1 MAIRKIKRTDKTTG
15 EIIET
20 ESWFIFFSDHQG
32 NPRSFSAGTDKESAL
47 SIDLWMRKLVAC
59 RQSNHYPPEIQLWID
74 AAPNRL
80 KHKFV
85 KWDLV
90 SGCRVAV
97 TQPLK
102 EHLAEW
108 HKTLKATGITKKQA
122 DQLLSRVQRIFD
134 ECGFIL
140 WPDISAS
147 KLTQCIDA
155 IQKTVITKDGVKELG
170 PASEHTKRHFVR
182 ACKQFCKWAVQDG
195 RANTNPIEYISR
207 SAAVETERRALT
219 PAEIEVLFHYTRL
232 AGSNFKLCGEER
244 VLLYRF
250 AIETGLRADEIRS
263 LTRLSFDFKR
273 RTVSVACTD
282 TKNKKPA
289 VLPLKAAMAEAIK
302 EKVRNLTPTA
312 PVFRVPENTARMLQ
326 KDLIHARE
334 KWIEDAVENPDEHR
348 RRVESDLLKVET
360 AEGKIVFHSLRHTF
374 SSLLAQSGVHP
385 KIAQELMRHS
395 SIDLTMSI
403 YTHAQAEHIA
413 AAVDALPEFGHRFF
427 AKTGTDAHQNS
438 LENSLFSPTLHG
450 KTGQNVA
457 QGVNQTVSFVGPS
470 VDAKNLNNN
479 SKTKVLT
486 RKEGSGIVPNS
497 QALVAQLDRASVYGT
512 EGYRFESCQA

>member
-1 MAIRKIKRTDKTTG
+1 MAIRKIKRTDKKTG
-15 EIIET
+15 EIT
-20 ESWFIFFSDHQG
+20 DTKSWFLFFSDHQG
-32 NPRSFSAGTDKESAL
+32 IPRSFSVGTDKESAL

-59 RQSNHYPPEIQLWID
+59 RQSKHYPLEIQVWID

-80 KHKFV
+80 KQKFV

-102 EHLAEW
+102 EHLLEW
-108 HKTLKATGITKKQA
+108 HKTLKASGITKKQA
-122 DQLLSRVQRIFD
+122 DQLLSRVNRMFD
-134 ECGFIL
+134 ECNFVL

-147 KLTQCIDA
+147 KLTQCIDGV
-155 IQKTVITKDGVKELG
+155 QKTVLTKEGIKELG

-207 SAAVETERRALT
+207 SAAVETERRALI
-219 PAEIEVLFHYTRL
+219 PAEIEVLLEYIGR
-232 AGSNFKLCGEER
+232 SDSIFKLSGEDR
-244 VLLYRF
+244 ALLYRF

-263 LTRLSFDFKR
+263 LTRLSFDFER
-273 RTVSVACTD
+273 RTVSVASTD

-289 VLPLKAAMAEAIK
+289 VLPLKVTMVEDIK
-302 EKVRNLTPTA
+302 EKVRNLLPTVA
-312 PVFRVPENTARMLQ
+312 VFRVPENSARMLQ
-326 KDLIHARE
+326 KDLQETRK
-334 KWIEDAVENPDEHR
+334 KWIKAVVQDPDEHR
-348 RRVESDLLKVET
+348 QRVESDFLKVQT
-360 AEGKIVFHSLRHTF
+360 VEGKIVFHSLRHTF
-374 SSLLAQSGVHP
+374 SSLLAASGVHP

-403 YTHAQAEHIA
+403 YTHVQAEHVT

-427 AKTGTDAHQNS
+427 AKTGTDAHGEIIKNS

-450 KTGQNVA
+450 KTGQNMA
-457 QGVNQTVSFVGPS
+457 IGVNQTVSFGRAC
-470 VDAKNLNNN
+470 DEGKTLNNN

-486 RKEGSGIVPNS
+486 GKEGSVIVPNT
-497 QALVAQLDRASVYGT
+497 QASVAQLDRASVFGT
-512 EGYRFESCQA
+512 EG

>member
-1 MAIRKIKRTDKTTG
+1 MAIRKIKRTDKKTG
-15 EIIET
+15 EVTET
-20 ESWFIFFSDHQG
+20 KSWFLFFSDHQG
-32 NPRSFSAGTDKESAL
+32 IPRSFSAGADKESAL

-59 RQSNHYPPEIQLWID
+59 RQSKHYPPEIQIWID

-80 KHKFV
+80 KQKFV

-122 DQLLSRVQRIFD
+122 DQLLSRVLRIFD
-134 ECGFIL
+134 DCNFVL

-147 KLTQCIDA
+147 KLTQCIDG
-155 IQKTVITKDGVKELG
+155 IQKTVNTKDGVKELG

-195 RANTNPIEYISR
+195 RANTNPIEHISR

-219 PAEIEVLFHYTRL
+219 SDEIEVLLYYIRQS
-232 AGSNFKLCGEER
+232 GSIFKLSGEER

-263 LTRLSFDFKR
+263 LTRLSFDFKQ
-273 RTVSVACTD
+273 RTVSVASTD

-289 VLPLKAAMAEAIK
+289 VLPLKAAMVEEIK
-302 EKVRNLTPTA
+302 ERVRNLMPTA
-312 PVFRVPENTARMLQ
+312 SVFRVPENSARMLQ
-326 KDLIHARE
+326 KDLQETRK
-334 KWIEDAVENPDEHR
+334 KWIKDVVQDPDEHR
-348 RRVESDLLKVET
+348 RRVESDFLKVQT

-403 YTHAQAEHIA
+403 YTHAQAEHVA

-427 AKTGTDAHQNS
+427 AKTGTDAYGESLKNS
-438 LENSLFSPTLHG
+438 LENSLFSPTFHG
-450 KTGQNVA
+450 KTGQNMA
-457 QGVNQTVSFVGPS
+457 IGVNQKVSFGGVG
-470 VDAKNLNNN
+470 DEGKNLNNN
-479 SKTKVLT
+479 PKTNVLT
-486 RKEGSGIVPNS
+486 VKSGSVIVSGP
-497 QALVAQLDRASVYGT
+497 QASVAQLDRASVFGT
-512 EGYRFESCQA
+512 EG